1 MSVDAKGLAPNA
13 EYSMERRCAFG
24 PGLGG
29 KNRTEHSWL
38 DSDKE
43 WNALNCWL
51 FHFGIAS

>member
-1 MSVDAKGLAPNA
+1 VSVDAKGLAPNA